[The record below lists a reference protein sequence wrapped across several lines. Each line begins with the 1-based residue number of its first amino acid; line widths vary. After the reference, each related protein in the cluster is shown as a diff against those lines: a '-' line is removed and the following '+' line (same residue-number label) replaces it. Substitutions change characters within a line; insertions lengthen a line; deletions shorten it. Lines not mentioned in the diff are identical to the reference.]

1 MTTIRPG
8 IADNSWEMTTI
19 RPYSPNAIENFD
31 SELETIP
38 DGINTNPDDF
48 NTNLRSRHILG
59 IVVLSIGSCALAG
72 IVIVFSVLSATHSL

>member
-1 MTTIRPG
+1 MTTIRP
-8 IADNSWEMTTI
+8 S
-19 RPYSPNAIENFD
+19 YSPNAIENFA

-38 DGINTNPDDF
+38 DI

-59 IVVLSIGSCALAG
+59 IVVLSIGSCALVG